1 MVEKGR
7 ETMNYKAVNIMETK
21 LARIAQISSERPK
34 EIFTSVYHLLNE
46 EMLMLCHKELNG
58 KKATGVDGIT
68 KAEYEENLEGNIKKL
83 AKELQNMSYVPAPA
97 KRVYIPKANGK
108 MRGLAIANYEDKIVQ
123 LGMKKII
130 EAIYEPK
137 FLEYM
142 YGFRANR
149 GCHDALKAISRNIEN
164 GKVSYVVDADI
175 KGFFDHVD
183 HKWLIR
189 CVEQHIKDPRIIR
202 MIKRFL
208 KAGII
213 ENTQKI
219 ETTEGTPQ
227 GSILSP
233 VLANIY
239 MHYVLA
245 LWFEKKIKLNLNGE
259 SYITIYADDCAYC
272 FQYKNEA
279 ELFVNKL
286 LPNRL
291 KKFGL
296 ELAED
301 KTKLISFGRFAKERS
316 KTGKVETFDFLGFT
330 HYCGLS
336 KMGRFR
342 VKRKTAKK
350 KFNAKVKEMKIW
362 IRDHRYLKVTEMIK
376 QINIKLRGHYQYYGI
391 TDNGYSISLY
401 KRCVNKLLWKWLN
414 RRSERKSYTKEE
426 FAEMLKQNPLLE
438 PKIYVN
444 IYDV

>member
-1 MVEKGR
+1 
-7 ETMNYKAVNIMETK
+7 MNNKTSNIVETK
-21 LARIAQISSERPK
+21 LTRIAQISKDKPK

-46 EMLMLCHKELNG
+46 EMLMLCHKELDG
-58 KKATGVDGIT
+58 KKATGLDGIT
-68 KAEYEENLEGNIKKL
+68 KEEYEKNLEENIKNL
-83 AKELQNMSYVPAPA
+83 ATELQSMRYVPSPA
-97 KRVYIPKANGK
+97 KRIYIPKANGK

-137 FLEYM
+137 FLECM
-142 YGFRANR
+142 YGFRPHK
-149 GCHDALKAISRNIEN
+149 GCHDALKSISRNIEN

-183 HKWLIR
+183 HKWLIK

-208 KAGII
+208 KAGIVEKTI
-213 ENTQKI
+213 KI
-219 ETTEGTPQ
+219 ETNEGTPQ

-239 MHYVLA
+239 MHYVLS
-245 LWFEKKIKLNLNGE
+245 LWFEKKIKPNFKGD

-279 ELFVNKL
+279 ELFINEL
-286 LPNRL
+286 LPKRL
-291 KKFGL
+291 GKFGL
-296 ELAED
+296 ELAKD

-316 KTGKVETFDFLGFT
+316 KNGKVETFDFLGFT

-336 KMGRFR
+336 KRGQFR

-350 KFNAKVKEMKIW
+350 RFNAKVKEMKIW
-362 IRDHRYLKVTEMIK
+362 IKDHRYLKVREMIK

-391 TDNGYSISLY
+391 TDNAYSLSLF

-414 RRSERKSYTKEE
+414 RRSERKSYTNEE
-426 FAEMLKQNPLLE
+426 FKEMIKQNPLLK

>member
-1 MVEKGR
+1 
-7 ETMNYKAVNIMETK
+7 MNDKTSNIVETK
-21 LARIAQISSERPK
+21 LSRIAQISKDKPK
-34 EIFTSVYHLLNE
+34 EVFTSVYHLLNE

-58 KKATGVDGIT
+58 KKATGLDGIT
-68 KAEYEENLEGNIKKL
+68 KEEYEENLEENIKNL
-83 AKELQNMSYVPAPA
+83 ATELQNMSYVPSPA

-137 FLEYM
+137 FLECM
-142 YGFRANR
+142 YGFRPHK
-149 GCHDALKAISRNIEN
+149 GCHDALKSISRNIEN

-175 KGFFDHVD
+175 KGFFDNVD
-183 HKWLIR
+183 HKWLIK

-208 KAGII
+208 KAGIVEKTI
-213 ENTQKI
+213 KI
-219 ETTEGTPQ
+219 ETNKGTPQ

-239 MHYVLA
+239 MHYVLS
-245 LWFEKKIKLNLNGE
+245 LWFEKKIKPNFKGE

-279 ELFVNKL
+279 EFFINEL
-286 LPNRL
+286 LPKRL
-291 KKFGL
+291 RKFGL
-296 ELAED
+296 ELAKD

-316 KTGKVETFDFLGFT
+316 KNGKVETFDFLGFT

-336 KMGRFR
+336 KRGQFR

-362 IRDHRYLKVTEMIK
+362 IKDHRYLKTTEMIK

-391 TDNGYSISLY
+391 TDNAYSLNLF

-414 RRSERKSYTKEE
+414 RRSERKSYTNDEFKE
-426 FAEMLKQNPLLE
+426 MIKQNPLLA

>member
-1 MVEKGR
+1 MENK
-7 ETMNYKAVNIMETK
+7 TNINIMETK
-21 LARIAQISSERPK
+21 LARITQISREKPK
-34 EIFTSVYHLLNE
+34 EIFTSIYHLLNE
-46 EMLMLCHKELNG
+46 EMLMLCHKELDG
-58 KKATGVDGIT
+58 KKATGLDGVT
-68 KAEYEENLEGNIKKL
+68 KAEYEENLEENIRKL
-83 AKELQNMSYVPAPA
+83 ANNLQNMSYVPSPS
-97 KRVYIPKANGK
+97 KRIYIPKANGK

-137 FLEYM
+137 FLECM
-142 YGFRANR
+142 YGFRPKR
-149 GCHDALKAISRNIEN
+149 GCHDALKAINRNIEN
-164 GKVSYVVDADI
+164 GKVSYVIDADI

-183 HKWLIR
+183 HKWLIK
-189 CVEQHIKDPRIIR
+189 CVEQHIKDTRIIR

-213 ENTQKI
+213 EKLQKV
-219 ETTEGTPQ
+219 ETTEGTLQ

-245 LWFEKKIKLNLNGE
+245 LWFKKKIKANLKGE
-259 SYITIYADDCAYC
+259 CYITIYADDCAYC

-279 ELFVNKL
+279 EQFMNEL

-296 ELAED
+296 ELAKD

-336 KMGRFR
+336 KMGKYR
-342 VKRKTAKK
+342 VKRKTSKK

-362 IRDHRYLKVTEMIK
+362 IKDHRYLKVTEMIK
-376 QINIKLRGHYQYYGI
+376 QINIKLIGHYQYYGI
-391 TDNGYSISLY
+391 TDNAYSINLFE
-401 KRCVNKLLWKWLN
+401 RCVNKLLWKWLN
-414 RRSERKSYTKEE
+414 KRSERKSYTSEE
-426 FAEMLKQNPLLE
+426 FSEMIKRNPLIK

>member
-1 MVEKGR
+1 MENK
-7 ETMNYKAVNIMETK
+7 TNINIMETK
-21 LARIAQISSERPK
+21 LARITQISREKPK
-34 EIFTSVYHLLNE
+34 EIFTSIYHLLNE
-46 EMLMLCHKELNG
+46 EMLMLCHKELDG
-58 KKATGVDGIT
+58 KKATGLDGVT
-68 KAEYEENLEGNIKKL
+68 KAEYEENLEENIRKL
-83 AKELQNMSYVPAPA
+83 ANNLQNMSYVPSPS
-97 KRVYIPKANGK
+97 KRIYIPKANGK
-108 MRGLAIANYEDKIVQ
+108 KRGLAIANYEDKIVQ

-137 FLEYM
+137 FLECM
-142 YGFRANR
+142 YGFRPKR
-149 GCHDALKAISRNIEN
+149 GCHDALKAINRNIEN
-164 GKVSYVVDADI
+164 GKVSYVLDADI

-183 HKWLIR
+183 HKWLIK
-189 CVEQHIKDPRIIR
+189 CVEQHIKDNRIIR

-213 ENTQKI
+213 EKLQKV
-219 ETTEGTPQ
+219 ETTEGIPQ

-245 LWFEKKIKLNLNGE
+245 LWFEKKIKANIKGE
-259 SYITIYADDCAYC
+259 CYITIYADDCAYC

-279 ELFVNKL
+279 ELFMNEL

-330 HYCGLS
+330 QYCGLS
-336 KMGRFR
+336 KMGRYR

-350 KFNAKVKEMKIW
+350 KFNAKVREMKTW
-362 IRDHRYLKVTEMIK
+362 IKDHRYLKVTEMIK
-376 QINIKLRGHYQYYGI
+376 QINIKLIGHYRYYGI
-391 TDNGYSISLY
+391 TDNAYSINLF
-401 KRCVNKLLWKWLN
+401 KICVNKLLWKWLN
-414 RRSERKSYTKEE
+414 KRSERKSYTIKE
-426 FAEMLKQNPLLE
+426 FSEMIKRNPLIK